1 MIKYLHEQSNQKKM
15 ETVKN
20 KKEQHVK
27 LVDGEFTP
35 LQASDIVSSL
45 IEQKINFH
53 KVENLQYWEKD
64 HKNDQKPF
72 IKRVKELEDAE
83 KEAKSFILN
92 KEFKG
97 KKIKIKGNLTISI
110 EE

>member
-1 MIKYLHEQSNQKKM
+1 MIKYLHDKLKEMDAIMS
-15 ETVKN
+15 

-35 LQASDIVSSL
+35 LQATDIVSSL

-53 KVENLQYWEKD
+53 KVENLQYWEKN
-64 HKNDQKPF
+64 HHNDQEPYL
-72 IKRVKELEDAE
+72 KRVKELEEAE
-83 KEAKSFILN
+83 KEAKSFLLN
-92 KEFKG
+92 KELKG
-97 KKIKIKGNLTISI
+97 KKIKIKGHLTISI